1 MMKPVKFGIPPVFTC
16 RYGHSVLLS
25 RSGFTLMEVLVATAI
40 TGIALGVLLSGF
52 AMGHRQAFRGD
63 MARKAAGA
71 AEVVLFR
78 LNSDENGFPESDEGE
93 IEGYD
98 GWTYRVESR
107 ELVLD
112 ITEPGGLPEEVD
124 QGGEGES
131 GIEVPELME
140 VNLSIIP
147 PDGSHPF
154 VLTLWENAGV
164 Q

>member
-1 MMKPVKFGIPPVFTC
+1 MKTE
-16 RYGHSVLLS
+16 LS
-25 RSGFTLMEVLVATAI
+25 RVMHTGWCRHSCLFSSAGFTLMEVLVATAI

-52 AMGHRQAFRGD
+52 AQGHRQAFRGD

-71 AEVVLFR
+71 AEVVLHK
-78 LNSDENGFPESDEGE
+78 LNSDENGFPQSDEGD
-93 IEGYD
+93 IDGYE
-98 GWTYRVESR
+98 GWTYRIESR

-112 ITEPGGLPEEVD
+112 ITEPGGLPGEDEED
-124 QGGEGES
+124 SEGAS

-140 VNLSIIP
+140 VSLSIIP

-154 VLTLWENAGV
+154 MLTLWENAGE